1 MHPSYKWATAHIGY
15 TSMTFSPYTL
25 NGHIFKGVGI
35 DLAPEGHFKFSAMYG
50 QLQKAVQVDTANNNA
65 ETAAFQRM
73 GYGFKAGYL
82 DESRTLDLILFH
94 AKDKLNS
101 INTIALPEELKPQGN
116 LVLSIVGKQT
126 FLKKI
131 AVQAEFATSALTRDS
146 RAVDSSPEHKNVF
159 SYTSVLYKPNISSA
173 FYNAIKMGVSYQG
186 NTYTVGLGYER
197 VEPEYRTLGAYYF
210 NSDLESY
217 TVNGTKV
224 LMKGKLNIAANG
236 GVQRDNIDH
245 SKISTMKRLVGSANV
260 GYAPTERISISA
272 AYSSFKTNTVIRSQF
287 TSINQLTP
295 YDNLD
300 TLNYTQLSNS
310 ANANLNY
317 IFKSNE
323 TYRQSVNLNVAF
335 QKASDEQGGVKQSSG
350 SKFYNLNS
358 NYNINFIPRNL
369 GVSLAIN
376 YNQNE
381 MSTMITNTMGP
392 TLGFQKSFLDKK
404 LRANISSSYNNSY
417 ANRVLASTVISLRI
431 GGNYSVKKSHS
442 FNASLVVLNRNNKRT
457 AGAHATTEYTGNL
470 SYSYSF

>member
-1 MHPSYKWATAHIGY
+1 
-15 TSMTFSPYTL
+15 
-25 NGHIFKGVGI
+25 
-35 DLAPEGHFKFSAMYG
+35 
-50 QLQKAVQVDTANNNA
+50 
-65 ETAAFQRM
+65 
-73 GYGFKAGYL
+73 
-82 DESRTLDLILFH
+82 
-94 AKDKLNS
+94 
-101 INTIALPEELKPQGN
+101 
-116 LVLSIVGKQT
+116 
-126 FLKKI
+126 
-131 AVQAEFATSALTRDS
+131 
-146 RAVDSSPEHKNVF
+146 
-159 SYTSVLYKPNISSA
+159 
-173 FYNAIKMGVSYQG
+173 
-186 NTYTVGLGYER
+186 
-197 VEPEYRTLGAYYF
+197 
-210 NSDLESY
+210 
-217 TVNGTKV
+217 
-224 LMKGKLNIAANG
+224 
-236 GVQRDNIDH
+236 
-245 SKISTMKRLVGSANV
+245 MKRLVGSANV

-287 TSINQLTP
+287 VSINQLTP

-317 IFKSNE
+317 IFKSKE

-335 QKASDEQGGVKQSSG
+335 QKASDEQGGVEQSSG

-457 AGAHATTEYTGNL
+457 AGAQATTEYTGNL